1 MNKRDIS
8 QPDDNM
14 RMFVEL
20 DVHKK
25 YTEVAIVD
33 EDVVE
38 KQERI
43 ENEPRQIEEFSNTLS
58 NATMV

>member
-1 MNKRDIS
+1 
-8 QPDDNM
+8 
-14 RMFVEL
+14 MFIGL

-33 EDVVE
+33 EDGVVE

-43 ENEPRQIEEFSNTLS
+43 EYTLTFS
-58 NATMV
+58 